1 MAIID
6 SQVHVYEA
14 DTPKRPWVQ
23 RITGPKHVTGEEQVA
38 AMDALGIDGAI
49 IVSTYM
55 TYRFNST
62 YAEEVHGRFPDRFA
76 LVKPVDPAD
85 PAICETMQ
93 DWRRHPGAVGVRM
106 MLAFV
111 DITDPADPGLNRVL
125 AESAKLGFPV
135 NVFATR
141 HLDEAY
147 ALIARNPDTTVVI
160 DHVGLP
166 QTYLRQDEDV
176 WIDLPKVLK
185 LAELPNV
192 RIKLTG
198 AGTMSSEPYPFE
210 DLWPRLLRIIDAY
223 GLERCMWGTDWTRA
237 LKYLN
242 YEQGVEYFRNTS
254 HLSDSDRAMLMGGA
268 TERTY
273 GWTPSLPA
281 LQNTPATQGRIGEQ

>member
-1 MAIID
+1 MAVID

-14 DTPKRPWVQ
+14 DTPARPWVQ
-23 RITGPKHVTGEEQVA
+23 KITGPKHVTGEEQIA

-55 TYRFNST
+55 TYRFDSS
-62 YAEEVHGRFPDRFA
+62 YAEEVCARYPDRFA

-85 PAICETMQ
+85 PGVVEDMAQ
-93 DWRRHPGAVGVRM
+93 WAAKPGAVGVRM
-106 MLAFV
+106 MLAFA

-125 AESAKLGFPV
+125 AEGARLGLPV
-135 NVFATR
+135 NIFATR

-147 ALIARNPDTTVVI
+147 ALIARNPSTLVVI

-166 QTYLRQDEDV
+166 QTYLRDNEDV
-176 WIDLPKVLK
+176 WLDLPKVLK

-198 AGTMSSEPYPFE
+198 AGTMSQQSYPFD
-210 DLWPRLLRIIDAY
+210 DLWERLLRIIDAY
-223 GLERCMWGTDWTRA
+223 GTERCMWGTDWTRA

-242 YEQGVEYFRNTS
+242 YEEAVEYFRTS
-254 HLSDSDRAMLMGGA
+254 PHLSDSDRAMLMGGA

-273 GWTPSLPA
+273 GWTPSRLAPVTIA
-281 LQNTPATQGRIGEQ
+281 QRID